1 MTASAQLTAAFRFHM
16 RNNRPAF
23 YYAHGY
29 NGRNAWPEKAHGIAR
44 EALARARADVA
55 SGSAHFVHVDL

>member
-1 MTASAQLTAAFRFHM
+1 MV

-55 SGSAHFVHVDL
+55 SGSAPFVHVDL